1 MAVLCA
7 LDIPRTSPFA
17 PFVSAGRSSGTS
29 PAVPNDD
36 DDDDATHVV
45 WIPAAMD
52 RRVTASSA
60 PGREMGALGRP
71 LLRLQPGPAPATAS
85 AAIGAGMAHAWTD
98 TSAPRPMD
106 AARDVA
112 VLSIAAESIDPRCP
126 RGGEEVARPA
136 EWRLITKIG
145 AHLVGNIR
153 FSTVDATSPS
163 FTLPLY
169 SFYIC
174 ANTSPRLEPTSSEIL
189 RPRPPRRR
197 SQSAEVQSRQGSAF
211 ISTCISSQS
220 SSVTAGSQIDA
231 DPPHSLH
238 VERRRPC
245 SQIPPPPQSL
255 HVERRRP

>member
-29 PAVPNDD
+29 PAVPDDD
-36 DDDDATHVV
+36 DDDDAAHVV

-52 RRVTASSA
+52 RRVPASSA

-136 EWRLITKIG
+136 EWRLITE
-145 AHLVGNIR
+145 NR
-153 FSTVDATSPS
+153 
-163 FTLPLY
+163 
-169 SFYIC
+169 C
-174 ANTSPRLEPTSSEIL
+174 
-189 RPRPPRRR
+189 PPRWEYQILNRR
-197 SQSAEVQSRQGSAF
+197 CDVAVVHAAALLILYLR
-211 ISTCISSQS
+211 
-220 SSVTAGSQIDA
+220 
-231 DPPHSLH
+231 
-238 VERRRPC
+238 
-245 SQIPPPPQSL
+245 
-255 HVERRRP
+255 